1 MVRHE
6 NGPPRGGKLPGN
18 LIRRRALGH
27 RALGLL
33 CAALLALGPASGAA
47 QESAAAGTVV
57 LLVRH
62 AEKADPTA
70 QDPPLSAVGEAR
82 ARALAQ
88 ALADAGV
95 TAVITTQRRR
105 TSDTARPLADAL
117 GLAIEKV
124 PRGGTGP
131 EHAKATARAVERHR
145 GGVVLVVGHSDT
157 VPAIIAALGGPRM
170 PDICDSAYGNLFVV
184 LLDGHGAARLIRSTY
199 GAPDPADDPACA
211 GMVAK

>member
-1 MVRHE
+1 
-6 NGPPRGGKLPGN
+6 LPGN
-18 LIRRRALGH
+18 LISRRALGH
-27 RALGLL
+27 RALGFL

-117 GLAIEKV
+117 GLAIEEV